1 MSKILNIRGDARDR
15 LYFDR
20 YEYSFNFRM
29 PEMSALRELDHAAI
43 DRVLESRS
51 QRRMPNF
58 GGSWRSLRVI
68 TDEHREQCHAMCDF
82 LLAQQ
87 NYKIVISQ
95 DWGYFYTNDLAAIRT
110 MEQLKYIVPLDVKQ
124 AQLDRPRDTLLIRN
138 SQHEYRTY
146 FKPGRISDKEKSSLE
161 SFLNSQEN
169 LRQGPSLKEFFK
181 KSNKYHYINDNFF
194 IDHDGL
200 GILTMLSLVRSN
212 CVRKTVKLIRDK

>member
-1 MSKILNIRGDARDR
+1 MNKILNINSDARDR

-29 PEMSALRELDHAAI
+29 NEMSALRELDHAI
-43 DRVLESRS
+43 INSVLDSRV
-51 QRRMPNF
+51 QRRMPNY
-58 GGSWRSLRVI
+58 GDSWRSQRQI
-68 TDEHREQCHAMCDF
+68 TDQHREHCHAMCDF

-95 DWGYFYTNDLAAIRT
+95 DWGYFYTSDLAAIRA
-110 MEQLKYIVPLDVKQ
+110 MEQLGYIKPLFIKQ
-124 AQLDRPRDTLLIRN
+124 ALLDRPRDTLLIRN
-138 SQHEYRTY
+138 SEHEYRTY
-146 FKPGRISDKEKSSLE
+146 FKPGRISDREKNSLQ
-161 SFLNSQEN
+161 SFLNNQQN
-169 LRQGPSLKEFFK
+169 IRLGPSLKDFFK
-181 KSNKYHYINDNFF
+181 KSNTYHYINDNFF